1 MRTLRLIWIAT
12 AVLLSAAVGPGSPI
26 VHQKGRVFS
35 LENVTVARGEP
46 VLFLNDDTVPHNIM
60 SNTADNEFDL
70 GSQAPGSAV
79 PVSFDRAGI
88 VAVIC
93 AIHPRMH
100 MTITVTN

>member
-1 MRTLRLIWIAT
+1 MRTGTLICIALL
-12 AVLLSAAVGPGSPI
+12 ALLSMAAGIGEHIVG
-26 VHQKGRVFS
+26 QKSRTFS
-35 LENVTVARGEP
+35 MQALTVARGER
-46 VLFLNDDTVPHNIM
+46 VVFLNDDTVPHNIM
-60 SNTADNEFDL
+60 SVTPENAFDL
-70 GSQAPGSAV
+70 GSQAPGTAT

>member
-1 MRTLRLIWIAT
+1 
-12 AVLLSAAVGPGSPI
+12 
-26 VHQKGRVFS
+26 
-35 LENVTVARGEP
+35 
-46 VLFLNDDTVPHNIM
+46 M
-60 SNTADNEFDL
+60 SNSAENEFDL